1 MMGRSMVGR
10 KLFLA
15 VAFSCGAFLGMA
27 QGQQTQELTAIIG
40 RTIISDHGVTG
51 VSTFDPILHS
61 GKGLSLELNYA
72 HKLKSMELF
81 SFAVEVPV
89 LFNFKEQVHF
99 SVNQV
104 PKDYKSIFVT
114 PSLRVN
120 FAPQIAISPWVS
132 VGGGYGHFSYNSSL
146 EFIGSNP
153 GPGSS
158 NTGIFQI
165 GGGIDVRAFRWAKLR
180 AEVRDFYSGVPDLNV
195 TLDKS
200 RQHNLFAGG
209 GFVFLF

>member
-1 MMGRSMVGR
+1 MVGR
-10 KLFLA
+10 RLSLC
-15 VAFSCGAFLGMA
+15 VTLLLYSLLGIA
-27 QGQQTQELTAIIG
+27 HGQESQELTAIIG
-40 RTIISDHGVTG
+40 RTIISDHGVVG

-72 HKLKSMELF
+72 HKLKSVELF

-104 PKDYKSIFVT
+104 PRDYKSIFVT
-114 PSLRVN
+114 PALRVN
-120 FAPQIAISPWVS
+120 FAPQIALSPWVS
-132 VGGGYGHFSYNSSL
+132 IGGGYGHFSYNSSL
-146 EFIGSNP
+146 EFQNFPNP
-153 GPGSS
+153 GPASS

-165 GGGIDVRAFRWAKLR
+165 GGGLDVRVLRWAKVR
-180 AEVRDFYSGVPDLNV
+180 GEVRDFYSGVPDLNV

-200 RQHNLFAGG
+200 RQHNLFVGG
-209 GFVFLF
+209 GLVFLF

>member
-1 MMGRSMVGR
+1 MVGR
-10 KLFLA
+10 RLSLCVTLLFYTLA
-15 VAFSCGAFLGMA
+15 GIAH
-27 QGQQTQELTAIIG
+27 GQESQELTAIIG
-40 RTIISDHGVTG
+40 RTIISDHGVVG

-104 PKDYKSIFVT
+104 PRDYKSIFVT
-114 PSLRVN
+114 PALRVN
-120 FAPQIAISPWVS
+120 FAPQIALSPWVS

-146 EFIGSNP
+146 EFQNFPNP
-153 GPGSS
+153 GPAGS

-165 GGGIDVRAFRWAKLR
+165 GGGLDVRAFRWAKLR
-180 AEVRDFYSGVPDLNV
+180 AEVRDFYSGVPELNV

-200 RQHNLFAGG
+200 RQHNLFVGG

>member
-89 LFNFKEQVHF
+89 LFNFRSAETQLPRTCPRIT
-99 SVNQV
+99 N
-104 PKDYKSIFVT
+104 
-114 PSLRVN
+114 PSL
-120 FAPQIAISPWVS
+120 
-132 VGGGYGHFSYNSSL
+132 
-146 EFIGSNP
+146 
-153 GPGSS
+153 
-158 NTGIFQI
+158 
-165 GGGIDVRAFRWAKLR
+165 
-180 AEVRDFYSGVPDLNV
+180 
-195 TLDKS
+195 
-200 RQHNLFAGG
+200 
-209 GFVFLF
+209 

>member
-1 MMGRSMVGR
+1 MVGR

-15 VAFSCGAFLGMA
+15 AAVCCSALGIA
-27 QGQQTQELTAIIG
+27 QAQQSQEFTAIIG
-40 RTIISDHGVTG
+40 RTIVSDHRVVG
-51 VSTFDPILHS
+51 VSTFDPLLHT
-61 GKGLSLELNYA
+61 GKGISLELNYA
-72 HKLKSMELF
+72 HKLKSLELV

-89 LFNFKEQVHF
+89 LINFKEQVHF

-104 PKDYKSIFVT
+104 PKDYRSFFVT
-114 PSLRVN
+114 PALRVN
-120 FAPQIAISPWVS
+120 LIPQTAISPWIS

-146 EFIGSNP
+146 EFFGSNP

-165 GGGIDVRAFRWAKLR
+165 GGGIDVSVFRWAKLR
-180 AEVRDFYSGVPDLNV
+180 GEVRDFYSGVPDLNV

-200 RQHNLFAGG
+200 RQHNLFVGG
-209 GFVFLF
+209 GVVFLF

>member
-1 MMGRSMVGR
+1 MVRR

-15 VAFSCGAFLGMA
+15 VVFCCWTFIGLTYA
-27 QGQQTQELTAIIG
+27 QESSELTAIIG
-40 RTIISDHGVTG
+40 RTFVSDHGVVG
-51 VSTFDPILHS
+51 VSTFDPLLHT
-61 GKGLSLELNYA
+61 GKGISLDLGYA
-72 HKLKSMELF
+72 HRLKSFELF
-81 SFAVEVPV
+81 SLAVEVPV
-89 LFNFKEQVHF
+89 LINFKEQVHF

-104 PKDYKSIFVT
+104 PKDYKYIFVT
-114 PSLRVN
+114 PGVRLN
-120 FAPQIAISPWVS
+120 LIPQTAFSPWVS

-146 EFIGSNP
+146 EFFGNNP

-165 GGGIDVRAFRWAKLR
+165 GGGLDVHIFRRAKMR

-195 TLDKS
+195 NLDKS
-200 RQHNLFAGG
+200 RQHNLFVGG

>member
-1 MMGRSMVGR
+1 MVGR

-15 VAFSCGAFLGMA
+15 VAFSCSALLA
-27 QGQQTQELTAIIG
+27 IAHGQENQEVTVIIG
-40 RTIISDHGVTG
+40 RTFISDHGVAG

-72 HKLKSMELF
+72 HKLKSMELL

-104 PKDYKSIFVT
+104 PKDYQSIFVT

-146 EFIGSNP
+146 EFSGSNP

-165 GGGIDVRAFRWAKLR
+165 GGGLDVRVFRWAKVR
-180 AEVRDFYSGVPDLNV
+180 GEVRDFYSGVPDLNV
-195 TLDKS
+195 NLDKS
-200 RQHNLFAGG
+200 RQHNLFVGG